1 MFEYINKYVLLI
13 YIILIFIV
21 LGIFIDFM
29 VYNDNKGNIC
39 LVFSYNFYVIFL
51 YFYIINLWYK
61 YMDISIKIFIK
72 FLVVILTDFL
82 KFY

>member
-51 YFYIINLWYK
+51 YFYIINIWIYRL
-61 YMDISIKIFIK
+61 K
-72 FLVVILTDFL
+72 FLLNF
-82 KFY
+82 